1 MDFGTT
7 LKHLAPFLV
16 PILALCIPIV
26 AIIMSTWSRI
36 RRNAHM
42 HQTVRLMVE
51 RGQAVPPELI
61 HGLMDD
67 TSGDKKAASWSSAAH
82 LRFALVSMAVGLGL
96 MLFLSQ
102 LPDEQEPVWLVGCIP
117 FFVGVALWLAWRV
130 ERGQRTGHDTAPT
143 SPPARQ

>member
-26 AIIMSTWSRI
+26 ALVMTSWSRI

-51 RGQAVPPELI
+51 KGQTVPPELI
-61 HGLMDD
+61 QGLMND
-67 TSGDKKAASWSSAAH
+67 TGSEMKAASWSSAAH
-82 LRFALVSMAVGLGL
+82 FRFALVCMAVGLGL
-96 MLFLSQ
+96 MLFLAR
-102 LPDEQEPVWLVGCIP
+102 LPSAEESVWLVGAIP
-117 FFVGVALWLAWRV
+117 FLVGLALWLAWRV
-130 ERGQRTGHDTAPT
+130 EFGSNHG
-143 SPPARQ
+143 PASAQIRQ